1 MILRVDRLRTIRE
14 QRGLSQRELAR
25 LCGLGETQINKYES
39 GLSDPNVESLKLMA
53 EKLGVST
60 DYLLSIT
67 DEPRGH
73 LGDGQ
78 LDESERVMLNTYRRE
93 GWQGVARLSV
103 EHLSG

>member
-1 MILRVDRLRTIRE
+1 MGLQVQRLRILRE

-25 LCGLGETQINKYES
+25 LCGLSATQIHKYENNQ
-39 GLSDPNVESLKLMA
+39 SDPTSSNLANIA
-53 EKLGVST
+53 EVLVVSS
-60 DYLLSIT
+60 DYLLGKT

-73 LGDGQ
+73 FGDGQ
-78 LDESERVMLNTYRRE
+78 LDEDERTMLNTYRRE